1 MSTIEVFSEIGKLK
15 KVLLKRPGQEVENLT
30 PDSMEELLFDDI
42 PFLKMIQREHDVF
55 ADLLR
60 SQEIEVCYL
69 EKMAAEAIAAG
80 GVKVPF
86 VVDFLNESKIQSPF
100 LRQELFEYLM
110 ALDTQA
116 LVEKLMAGVRTNE
129 IKVSGRSLLDFS
141 RDDGKPF
148 YLMPMPSL
156 YFTRDS
162 LACVGRGL
170 LINPLAFEARKRES
184 LFVEYIYRHHPD
196 FAKEET
202 PIWLDRDYDAPI
214 EGGDVLVLSKEVLA
228 VGISQ
233 RTSAKAIEQLARN
246 ILGKSGGFQKILAIK
261 IPKERAMM
269 HLDTVF
275 TMVDKDKFTIHP
287 MILSAE
293 GMLDIYVIEAAAENL
308 KITAQRDL
316 QQVLKKLLGLSELIL
331 IPTGGGD
338 AIAAPREQWNDGSN
352 TLAIAPGKVVTYDRN
367 YVSNELLREAGITVF
382 EIPSGELSR
391 GRGGPRCM
399 SQPFWRE
406 SL

>member
-1 MSTIEVFSEIGKLK
+1 MSAIEVFSEIGKLK

-30 PDSMEELLFDDI
+30 PDNMEELLFDDI
-42 PFLKMIQREHDVF
+42 PFLKMIQKEHDVF

-60 SQEIEVCYL
+60 SEGIEVCYL
-69 EKMAAEAIAAG
+69 EKMAAEAIDAG

-86 VVDFLNESKIQSPF
+86 IVDFLNESRIQSPF

-110 ALDTQA
+110 AFDTQT
-116 LVEKLMAGVRTNE
+116 LVKKMMAGIRTNE
-129 IKVSGRSLLDFS
+129 VKVNGRSLLDVS
-141 RDDGKPF
+141 RDNGKPF

-170 LINPLAFEARKRES
+170 LINPMAFEARKRES
-184 LFVEYIYRHHPD
+184 LFVEYIYRYHP
-196 FAKEET
+196 FFETEEA
-202 PIWLDRDYDAPI
+202 PVWLDRDYDAPI
-214 EGGDVLVLSKEVLA
+214 EGGDILVLSQTVLA

-246 ILGKSGGFQKILAIK
+246 ILGQPGGFQKILAIK
-261 IPKERAMM
+261 LPKERAMM

-275 TMVDKDKFTIHP
+275 TMVDKEKFTIHP
-287 MILSAE
+287 AILTAE
-293 GMLDIYVIEAAAENL
+293 GLLDIYVIEAQGENL
-308 KITAQRDL
+308 RITPERDL
-316 QQVLKKLLGLSELIL
+316 QQVLKQLLGLNELIL

-367 YVSNELLREAGITVF
+367 YVSNELLREAGITVL